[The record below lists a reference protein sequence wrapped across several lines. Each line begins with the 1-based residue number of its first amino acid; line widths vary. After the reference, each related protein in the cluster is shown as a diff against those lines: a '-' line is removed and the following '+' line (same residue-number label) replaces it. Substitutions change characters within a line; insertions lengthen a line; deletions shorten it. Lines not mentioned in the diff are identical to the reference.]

1 MLTDAAAA
9 LMSYSNRSQTFFD
22 RHLNSRCA
30 PFSVLKSGMWGPRHV
45 DFVLGGATLVAL
57 FLIDLQDQSEAQ
69 RAIDKL
75 VDVVG
80 RI

>member
-30 PFSVLKSGMWGPRHV
+30 PFSV
-45 DFVLGGATLVAL
+45 VLGGATLVAF
-57 FLIDLQDQSEAQ
+57 FLIVLQDQSEAQ

-75 VDVVG
+75 VGVVG